1 MKKVKVL
8 VAQSC
13 PTLCDP
19 MDCSLVHGIPQARIL
34 EWVAIPFARGSSL
47 SREQT
52 RVSDSSPSEPP
63 GKLAG
68 TEGISFL
75 QALQPG
81 QGHKQQLSRWR
92 GGKKPGI
99 HGSLERTS
107 KVPVTLPVAVRPGSS
122 RQRGRVSKSE
132 AIGTRESRLPLPPPE
147 LQLHSLTGVSV

>member
-8 VAQSC
+8 LAQSC

-52 RVSDSSPSEPP
+52 WVSGSSPSEPP
-63 GKLAG
+63 GKPAG
-68 TEGISFL
+68 KEGISFL

-99 HGSLERTS
+99 HGSLES
-107 KVPVTLPVAVRPGSS
+107 AS
-122 RQRGRVSKSE
+122 
-132 AIGTRESRLPLPPPE
+132 
-147 LQLHSLTGVSV
+147 